1 MLDKLDF
8 KKKQLLLIAFAVLLL
23 YIAYQF
29 SFKNAFEAMRLNS
42 QLQKDKHSESGQTFS
57 YPQIERKDEF
67 CAAIIRRYK
76 VKKEDRENY
85 LWQSLSGM
93 AIANHVEIS
102 FAQGNVLSADTSA
115 LSKGTVVN
123 QFNFRGPY
131 VNVVRLLDT
140 VSKSPGI
147 GKIHMLKL
155 ESPRKEGQK
164 GDAGKLTLVLGLKG
178 LEG

>member
-8 KKKQLLLIAFAVLLL
+8 KKKQLLVIALAVLLL

-42 QLQKDKHSESGQTFS
+42 QLRKDHRSESGQVVS
-57 YPQIERKDEF
+57 YPQIERKDQF
-67 CAAIIRRYK
+67 CAAIIKRYK

-93 AIANHVEIS
+93 AMANNVEIS
-102 FAQGNVLSADTSA
+102 FVQGNTLPADTSA

-131 VNVVRLLDT
+131 VNIVHLLDT

-155 ESPRKEGQK
+155 ESPKKENK
-164 GDAGKLTLVLGLKG
+164 KSK
-178 LEG
+178 

>member
-1 MLDKLDF
+1 MLAQLDF
-8 KKKQLLLIAFAVLLL
+8 KKKQLLVIAFAVFLF

-29 SFKNAFEAMRLNS
+29 SFKNAFEAMHLNS
-42 QLQKDKHSESGQTFS
+42 QLQKDHRAESGQNSS
-57 YPQIERKDEF
+57 YPQIERKDQF
-67 CAAIIRRYK
+67 CAAIVKRYK

-102 FAQGNVLSADTSA
+102 FAQGNTVLADTSA
-115 LSKGTVVN
+115 LSKGTVTN
-123 QFNFRGPY
+123 QFSFKGKY
-131 VNVVRLLDT
+131 VDIVRLLDT
-140 VSKSPGI
+140 VSKSSGI

-155 ESPRKEGQK
+155 ESPKKEDK
-164 GDAGKLTLVLGLKG
+164 KELANKLTLVLGLKG